1 MERFLEIINKGI
13 ELGATDI
20 HLLEGSKPL
29 YRVKRALITNYEVE
43 PMTKYEMVT
52 LLEAMVG
59 DNEALMDKFEQTKRI
74 DIPYD
79 VNEGIRLRINASLSS
94 GTPTFSIRV
103 IRTTDIDIDAYRLRE
118 ILQEIRKHKTG
129 LVLITGKVN
138 SGKTTTL
145 NAFVQDINKMF
156 TKKIVM
162 LEEPVEYIHKSN
174 KSFIVQKEVGVESDV
189 PSYYEGVINLLRE
202 DSDIAIVGEI
212 RDRET
217 MDAVIDLAEAG
228 GLVIGTLHTRSCGE
242 TIDRIIGMY
251 EPSEH
256 RAIKNTLSNVLKL
269 VVSQKLVNSTDGNVV
284 LAPEI
289 MTVNPTIA
297 ALIRQER
304 FSISEIQD
312 AIHHS
317 NGSNLVSFERSFT
330 KLYKEHIIDLET
342 IEQSVEPDSFKL
354 ITNLI
359 GGGY

>member
-13 ELGATDI
+13 EQGATDI
-20 HLLEGSKPL
+20 HLQDGELPL
-29 YRVKRALITNYEVE
+29 YRIKRALIRNYETE
-43 PMTKYEMVT
+43 PLTRFEMES
-52 LLEAMVG
+52 LLEAIVE
-59 DNEALMDKFEQTKRI
+59 DNSALLDKFEETKRL

-79 VNEGIRLRINASLSS
+79 LNPNIRLRINVSLSN
-94 GTPTFSIRV
+94 GIPTFSIRV
-103 IRTTDIDIDAYRLRE
+103 IKMANIDIDAFRIRDIIKEL
-118 ILQEIRKHKTG
+118 RKHQTG
-129 LVLITGKVN
+129 LILITGKVN

-145 NAFVQDINKMF
+145 NAFVQEINKIYNR
-156 TKKIVM
+156 KIVM
-162 LEEPVEYIHKSN
+162 LEEPVEYIHRSSKSM
-174 KSFIVQKEVGVESDV
+174 IVQKEVGSESDV
-189 PSYYEGVINLLRE
+189 NSYYDGVINLLRE
-202 DSDIAIVGEI
+202 DSDIAIIGEI
-212 RDRET
+212 RDRKT

-251 EPSEH
+251 EPGEQK
-256 RAIKNTLSNVLKL
+256 AIKNTISNVLKI
-269 VVSQKLVNSTDGNVV
+269 VVSQKLVNDKLGGVV

-317 NGSNLVSFERSFT
+317 RGTDLISFERSFT
-330 KLYKEHIIDLET
+330 KLYKENIIDIET
-342 IEQSVEPDSFKL
+342 IEQNVEEDSFRL